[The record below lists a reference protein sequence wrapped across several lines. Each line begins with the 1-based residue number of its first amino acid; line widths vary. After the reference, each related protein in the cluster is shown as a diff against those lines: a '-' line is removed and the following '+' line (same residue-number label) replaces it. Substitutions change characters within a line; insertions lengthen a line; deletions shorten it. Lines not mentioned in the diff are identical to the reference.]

1 MNNFLKIIKYSVKLV
16 LSLIDEFS
24 ITLRGFIHYSKL
36 MSKNSNRAYL
46 TRNIH
51 RIEKGLIMKNV
62 RKNFGKSYIIETL
75 KFHKNYLEAFDEEL
89 EYETS
94 VLKYYI
100 ENFVDDKDILQA
112 SSYLKMKTINYNRLP
127 YSFIK
132 IKHGVSFDNFKK
144 LSKQR
149 VSVRWFND
157 KKVEFNI
164 LKNAFKCALTSPSA
178 CNRQPFR
185 YYIIYNKKLIKKIG
199 NIPGGMR
206 GYIDNINCLIVCI
219 GDLSSFQKPTDRHL
233 IYIDASLA
241 NMSLI
246 YALETQGV
254 SSCCINWQD
263 IPSNNSKASKL
274 LNLNNF
280 EKIIMMIGV
289 GYPEQTQKIPFSSK
303 KRTSSLLNIIE

>member
-1 MNNFLKIIKYSVKLV
+1 MNNFLTIIKYIVKLA
-16 LSLIDEFS
+16 LSLIDEFFL
-24 ITLRGFIHYSKL
+24 TLRGFIHYSKL
-36 MSKNSNRAYL
+36 ISTNSNRAYL

-51 RIEKGLIMKNV
+51 RIEKGLIMKDV

-75 KFHKNYLEAFDEEL
+75 KFHKKYLEVYGEDL

-94 VLKYYI
+94 ILKYYV
-100 ENFVDDKDILQA
+100 ENYVDDKNILEA
-112 SSYLKMKTINYNRLP
+112 STYLKKKRINFNKLP
-127 YSFIK
+127 YDFFNIE
-132 IKHGVSFDNFKK
+132 HGISFDNFKK

-149 VSVRWFND
+149 VSVRWFNN
-157 KKVEFNI
+157 KKVDLSI
-164 LKNAFKCALTSPSA
+164 LENALKCGLESPSA

-185 YYIIYNKKLIKKIG
+185 YDIIYNKDLIKKIG

-206 GYIDNINCLIVCI
+206 GYIDNVNCLLVCI

-246 YALETQGV
+246 LALETQGI

-263 IPSNNSKASKL
+263 IPSNNSKASKI
-274 LNLNNF
+274 LNLKNF

-289 GYPEQTQKIPFSSK
+289 GYPKKIQKIPFSSK
-303 KRTSSLLNIIE
+303 KKVSSLLNIIE